1 MPKIDMKITKRPSSE
16 KPERDAKELK
26 PVDKIRILFKEYL
39 SDLRRNTITGEWEVD
54 GKPLSEEDM
63 NSHLLVF
70 QSKFTGISEALF
82 LRFLKSNNVTP
93 YNPIHEFFELRKE
106 QMPKGNIKAL
116 AESIRTDT
124 GFNDSE
130 FNPNFVEHFFTKWLV
145 GAVAQAHKKGV
156 NPLMPVLAG
165 TLQNTGKTTFFR
177 NLLPVELM
185 PYFAEPKGLSEM
197 KDADLGMV
205 LCENLICFD
214 DEMSGRSWKD
224 WQRMKS
230 MLSMSSYTMRRPYDR
245 RQKKYP
251 RLASLCATNNNLDML
266 GDPTGNRRLIP
277 INVLSIDHAAY
288 NAVDK
293 EALWM
298 EAYQLYISGYD
309 HNLNQED
316 IKMLNDCTKDF
327 EVVDETVEL
336 LQEYFEPP
344 SDTCVG
350 RMTATQV
357 TQVLMRHSSFKFI
370 HPNKIG
376 SCLKR
381 MGYEQR
387 RDNAN
392 GSRTWVISVQSQF
405 RSP

>member
-1 MPKIDMKITKRPSSE
+1 MKITKRPSGG
-16 KPERDAKELK
+16 KPEKDAKELK
-26 PVDKIRILFKEYL
+26 PVDKIRILFDEHLPNVK
-39 SDLRRNTITGEWEVD
+39 RNEITGEWEVD
-54 GKPLSEEDM
+54 GRPLTEEDM

-70 QSKFTGISEALF
+70 QSKFTGISETLF
-82 LRFLKSNNVTP
+82 WRYLKSNNITP
-93 YNPIHEFFELRKE
+93 YNPIHIFFKTRIE
-106 QMPKGNIKAL
+106 QKSKGKIKAL
-116 AESIRTDT
+116 AESINTDT

-130 FNPNFVEHFFTKWLV
+130 FNPNFVEHFLTKWLV
-145 GAVAQAHKKGV
+145 GAVAQAHGKGV

-165 TLQNTGKTTFFR
+165 TKQNTGKTTFFR
-177 NLLPVELM
+177 NLLPKELM
-185 PYFAEPKGLSEM
+185 AYFAEPKGLSDM
-197 KDADLGMV
+197 KDADLGML

-224 WQRMKS
+224 WQKMKS
-230 MLSMSSYTMRRPYDR
+230 MLSMSNYTMRRPYDK
-245 RQKKYP
+245 RQRKYP
-251 RLASLCATNNNLDML
+251 RIASLCATNNNLDML

-298 EAYQLYISGYD
+298 EAYQLFKSGYD
-309 HNLNQED
+309 HNLNQAD

-344 SDTCVG
+344 GDTSVG

-357 TQVLMRHSSFKFI
+357 TQVLMRNSSFKFI

-376 SCLKR
+376 GCLKR
-381 MGYEQR
+381 MGYQQR

-392 GSRTWVISVQSQF
+392 GSRTWVISILPQY